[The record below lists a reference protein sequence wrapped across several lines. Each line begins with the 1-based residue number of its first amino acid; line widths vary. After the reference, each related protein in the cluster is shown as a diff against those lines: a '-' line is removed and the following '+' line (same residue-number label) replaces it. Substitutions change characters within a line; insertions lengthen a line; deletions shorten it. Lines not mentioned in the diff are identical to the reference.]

1 MQIQSHYAISSG
13 IEERLFEL
21 RTEITEKAVRQEEHT
36 EIAASDHIDHHASDH
51 IDHHVI
57 EKKLEKIDA
66 RLDKKENNKNSDDLA
81 RLMM

>member
-36 EIAASDHIDHHASDH
+36 EIAASDHIDHHLN
-51 IDHHVI
+51 VI